1 MSWYRAL
8 LGLFGL
14 TSNTGVHRL
23 PTQPGSPADSQV
35 LDPATSALAQAGELL
50 TAIDRGG
57 IPLSPIIVNRIARN
71 LGLEVAT
78 TDLMPDTIERIR
90 HYIDAQGLTP

>member
-1 MSWYRAL
+1 MNWLRVLLSFAPKFRAGQADNL
-8 LGLFGL
+8 AD
-14 TSNTGVHRL
+14 
-23 PTQPGSPADSQV
+23 TQAI
-35 LDPATSALAQAGELL
+35 SALTRAQDLL

-90 HYIDAQGLTP
+90 YYIDAQGLTP

>member
-1 MSWYRAL
+1 MNLLRILLSFAPKFRAGQADNL
-8 LGLFGL
+8 AD
-14 TSNTGVHRL
+14 
-23 PTQPGSPADSQV
+23 TQAI
-35 LDPATSALAQAGELL
+35 SALTRAQDLL

>member
-1 MSWYRAL
+1 VNWLRVLLSFAPKFRAGQADNL
-8 LGLFGL
+8 AD
-14 TSNTGVHRL
+14 
-23 PTQPGSPADSQV
+23 TQAI
-35 LDPATSALAQAGELL
+35 SALTRAQDLL

-90 HYIDAQGLTP
+90 HYIDAQGLAP

>member
-1 MSWYRAL
+1 VNWLRILLSFAPKFRAGQADNL
-8 LGLFGL
+8 AD
-14 TSNTGVHRL
+14 
-23 PTQPGSPADSQV
+23 TQAI
-35 LDPATSALAQAGELL
+35 SALTRAQDLL

>member
-1 MSWYRAL
+1 MNWLRVLLSFAPKFRAGQADNL
-8 LGLFGL
+8 AD
-14 TSNTGVHRL
+14 
-23 PTQPGSPADSQV
+23 TQAI
-35 LDPATSALAQAGELL
+35 SALTRAQDLL

>member
-1 MSWYRAL
+1 VNWLRVLLSFAPKFRAGQADNL
-8 LGLFGL
+8 AD
-14 TSNTGVHRL
+14 
-23 PTQPGSPADSQV
+23 TQAI
-35 LDPATSALAQAGELL
+35 SALTRAQDLL

>member
-1 MSWYRAL
+1 MNWLRILLSFAPKFRAGQADNL
-8 LGLFGL
+8 AD
-14 TSNTGVHRL
+14 
-23 PTQPGSPADSQV
+23 TQAI
-35 LDPATSALAQAGELL
+35 SALTRAQDLL

>member
-1 MSWYRAL
+1 MNWLRILLSFAPKFRAGQADNL
-8 LGLFGL
+8 AD
-14 TSNTGVHRL
+14 
-23 PTQPGSPADSQV
+23 TQAI
-35 LDPATSALAQAGELL
+35 SALTRAQDLL

-90 HYIDAQGLTP
+90 HYIDAQGLAP